1 MTFCMN
7 MVLIDMVGDLGVNA
21 VSAISYIASFS
32 MAVFF
37 GASEGLQPLFGQSY
51 GAKKKE
57 DLKFY
62 FKAGLKISFFGSA
75 AVTILAVLFGG
86 YIGSLFGTD
95 AVTREYMLKVLP
107 QFAVGFIATAVNVMI
122 SSYLYSTERSLLAL
136 NISVLRWMEILL
148 GFFILYCFAYLVHHK
163 YTFWRFRLL
172 IDVAG
177 SFRVSQH
184 DAIFALRTQN

>member
-1 MTFCMN
+1 MN

-21 VSAISYIASFS
+21 FSAISYIASFS

-122 SSYLYSTERSLLAL
+122 SSYLYSTERSFLAL
-136 NISVLRWMEILL
+136 NISVLRSIIVNAAVIL
-148 GFFILYCFAYLVHHK
+148 ILPYVFGESIIW
-163 YTFWRFRLL
+163 FSLL
-172 IDVAG
+172 IYEVIVLIIAVALLKHSERNG
-177 SFRVSQH
+177 IHFKE
-184 DAIFALRTQN
+184 